1 MTTFSEIKTKAIAMN
16 VSGAFKKAD
25 FQKQSFNS
33 TRHFTVI
40 QLTNRGVPK
49 VEMF

>member
-1 MTTFSEIKTKAIAMN
+1 MTIFTEINTKAIAIN
-16 VSGAFKKAD
+16 VSGAYKKAG

-33 TRHFTVI
+33 TRHFMAI